1 MVLIYTE
8 RKKYDPVTIG
18 KLTHFFYGYIG
29 EYEKRITSIF
39 TDKGFSVTINGH
51 AFELIPGVEVTLHP
65 RTGKD
70 IHFTTKSIEYL
81 DGSLLSFNDDK
92 DGYEVRVMN
101 KIKNKQDYDE
111 YKKSLKE

>member
-8 RKKYDPVTIG
+8 RKKYDSVTIG

-39 TDKGFSVTINGH
+39 TDKGFSVTIYGH
-51 AFELIPGVEVTLHP
+51 AFELIPGMEVTLHP

-81 DGSLLSFNDDK
+81 DAALISFNDEK
-92 DGYEVRVMN
+92 DGYTVKVMN
-101 KIKNKQDYDE
+101 KIHTKEEYDE
-111 YKKSLKE
+111 YKKSLTK